1 MKQRSGC
8 GMIARWR
15 PFAEV
20 SAAMPSGEPLGLK
33 GYTSVASP
41 EASVY
46 LQDIQDRFT
55 PASPTVMAQRK
66 VREVHV
72 LSTLCCKRVHLL

>member
-1 MKQRSGC
+1 
-8 GMIARWR
+8 MIARWR

-20 SAAMPSGEPLGLK
+20 SAAMPPGDPLGLK

-46 LQDIQDRFT
+46 LRIT
-55 PASPTVMAQRK
+55 GTG
-66 VREVHV
+66 
-72 LSTLCCKRVHLL
+72 STLAKS